1 MIILILLLIL
11 FFMVGVIIGT
21 VAAKYLAVRAGK
33 YVKSDSSSP
42 ARDQDGYTQE
52 EKTSYWRIVRYVN
65 GHFDAVW
72 SSLIYDKRVAD
83 KKCAALN
90 DPNSNE
96 HFYGTYI
103 VEPD

>member
-1 MIILILLLIL
+1 MIIILLIL
-11 FFMVGVIIGT
+11 SFIVGVIIG
-21 VAAKYLAVRAGK
+21 VAIAKTAK
-33 YVKSDSSSP
+33 YVKSDSLFSSSSD
-42 ARDQDGYTQE
+42 RDQDGYTQE
-52 EKTSYWRIVRYVN
+52 EKTSCWKIVRYVN
-65 GHFDAVW
+65 GHFDVVW

-83 KKCAALN
+83 KRCAALN